1 MSTKKRVIAFE
12 IISLGTPRLMTMR
25 VVGQDASQVQSRHY
39 MDTRC
44 YSPAAWNTPSLC
56 PWPTTPHQD
65 PAQVRATEPKR
76 VRPSRILNGEKS
88 NRVSTGIP
96 GYGLRME
103 MIRKFFS
110 FPLWKRFRKSGI
122 LERFPE
128 RFFFVNRKFP
138 ERCSGIPDRYGIP
151 ERSGISGMLR
161 KFPECSGISFR
172 KFSGKIVLEI
182 SGTIGTRIKL
192 KPLRLM

>member
-12 IISLGTPRLMTMR
+12 IISMGTPRLMIMR

-110 FPLWKRFRKSGI
+110 FPLWKRFRKSGTI
-122 LERFPE
+122 FSHVNRTLFRNSGSLRNSRTFRNFRNVTERSGNFRNVLEYRSGNFSE
-128 RFFFVNRKFP
+128 KSFRKFP
-138 ERCSGIPDRYGIP
+138 EQLVS
-151 ERSGISGMLR
+151 ELN
-161 KFPECSGISFR
+161 
-172 KFSGKIVLEI
+172 
-182 SGTIGTRIKL
+182 
-192 KPLRLM
+192 